1 MTPARRAKDP
11 RSFLPL
17 TPRAFQVMLALAP
30 GPLHGYA
37 LIQEVARLTDQLIV
51 MRTGTLYLLVQRLRD
66 QDLIEPTDERP
77 PVEEDDERRQYY
89 VLTDLGRTVLDAEV
103 QRLRSVM
110 ASVRKQGLHWGKS

>member
-17 TPRAFQVMLALAP
+17 TPRAFHVMLALAP
-30 GPLHGYA
+30 RPLHGYG

-51 MRTGTLYLLVQRLRD
+51 MRTGTLYLLLQRLRD
-66 QDLIEPTDERP
+66 QDLIEATDERP

-89 VLTDLGRTVLDAEV
+89 VMTDLGRTVLDAEV